1 MPADMIQCRKNNKIN
16 TQNKETCMESQRS
29 FLIIGL
35 ALVSFLLWQQWQKDY
50 GPQLVEPAA
59 QEQTQQTAQGVPS
72 FEDVNSEE
80 VPSGDAAAP
89 SAQVATASQNTSRI
103 IEVKTDTLDLRID
116 LLGGDVVSA
125 DLLKFP
131 VKQGSDIPYSLLRS
145 GNGLYVA
152 QSGLTG
158 AQGPDADKVVGRPV
172 YNTSSEF
179 YEMTGDT
186 LVVPLTWK
194 NSAGLS
200 VTKTFTFTK
209 DSYEIDV
216 SYTVENG
223 TASNATVQ
231 PYAQLK
237 QVMAFED
244 DSNMFMPTYR
254 GAAYSTEDD
263 RYQKLT
269 FDDIEDENLRVTT
282 KAGWV
287 GMLEHYFVSAW
298 VPPQDATNSLYSRN
312 QNNRYAVVGV
322 LAPSATIAA
331 GDTQTLSSTLYL
343 GPKDQ
348 DSLAQIA
355 RGLDLTV
362 DYGFLWWISKYLFA
376 LLQFLH
382 SLVNNWGVAIIL
394 ITIVVKGAM
403 YWLTKK
409 QYESMARMRNL
420 APKMQQLKD
429 RFGDDRQKMS
439 QAMMELYRKEKVNPM
454 GGCLPLLLQMPIFLA
469 LYWVLME
476 SVELRHADFVLWIT
490 DLSVKDPYFV
500 LPILTG
506 ASMYLLQKLQPTTIT
521 DPMQQKIMQWMPV
534 AMSVFFLWFPAGLVL
549 YWLVSNVIT
558 LVQAKMIYASMEK
571 RGISSK

>member
-1 MPADMIQCRKNNKIN
+1 
-16 TQNKETCMESQRS
+16 MESQRS

-35 ALVSFLLWQQWQKDY
+35 ALVSFLLWQSWQKDY
-50 GPQLVEPAA
+50 GPQPVVPVE
-59 QEQTQQTAQGVPS
+59 QQQTQETSQGVPS
-72 FEDVNSEE
+72 FNENGSEDVPSSDS
-80 VPSGDAAAP
+80 VPAAQPIAAAQ
-89 SAQVATASQNTSRI
+89 SSNRI

-131 VKQGSDIPYSLLRS
+131 VEQGSDIPYSLLRS
-145 GNGLYVA
+145 GNGLYLA
-152 QSGLTG
+152 QSGLIG
-158 AQGPDADKVVGRPV
+158 AQGPDASSSGRPV
-172 YNTSSEF
+172 YNAQSDY

-186 LVVPLTWK
+186 LVIPLTWK
-194 NSAGLS
+194 NNQGLS

-209 DSYEIDV
+209 GQYDVNV
-216 SYTVENG
+216 SYSVENG
-223 TASNATVQ
+223 TGSAATVQ

-237 QVMAFED
+237 QVMEFED

-254 GAAYSTEDD
+254 GAAFSTEDD
-263 RYQKLT
+263 RYQKYS
-269 FDDIEDENLRVTT
+269 FDEIEDDNLRETT

-298 VPPQDATNSLYSRN
+298 VPSQEQTNTLYSRN
-312 QNNRYAVVGV
+312 LKNQYAVIGV
-322 LAPSATIAA
+322 LSPSESVAPGETK
-331 GDTQTLSSTLYL
+331 TLASTLYM

-348 DSLAQIA
+348 ESLAKIA

-362 DYGFLWWISKYLFA
+362 DYGILFWISQPLFA
-376 LLQFLH
+376 LLTFLH

-490 DLSVKDPYFV
+490 DLSTKDPYFV

>member
-1 MPADMIQCRKNNKIN
+1 
-16 TQNKETCMESQRS
+16 MESQRS

-35 ALVSFLLWQQWQKDY
+35 ALVSFLLWQSWQKDY
-50 GPQLVEPAA
+50 GPQPVVPVE
-59 QEQTQQTAQGVPS
+59 QQQTQETSQGVPS
-72 FEDVNSEE
+72 FNENGSEDVPSSDS
-80 VPSGDAAAP
+80 VPAAQPIAAAQ
-89 SAQVATASQNTSRI
+89 SSNRI

-131 VKQGSDIPYSLLRS
+131 VEQGSNIPYSLLRS

-152 QSGLTG
+152 QSGLIG
-158 AQGPDADKVVGRPV
+158 AQGPDASSSGRPV
-172 YNTSSEF
+172 YNAQSDY

-186 LVVPLTWK
+186 LVIPLTWK
-194 NSAGLS
+194 NNQGLS

-209 DSYEIDV
+209 GQYDVNV
-216 SYTVENG
+216 SYSVENG
-223 TASNATVQ
+223 TGSAATVQ

-237 QVMAFED
+237 QVMEFED
-244 DSNMFMPTYR
+244 DGNMFMPTYR
-254 GAAYSTEDD
+254 GAAFSTEDD
-263 RYQKLT
+263 RYQKYS
-269 FDDIEDENLRVTT
+269 FDEIEDDNLRETT

-298 VPPQDATNSLYSRN
+298 VPSQEQTNTLYSRN
-312 QNNRYAVVGV
+312 LKNQYAVIGV
-322 LAPSATIAA
+322 LSPSESVAPGETK
-331 GDTQTLSSTLYL
+331 TLASTLYM

-348 DSLAQIA
+348 ESLAKIA

-362 DYGFLWWISKYLFA
+362 DYGILFWISQPLFA
-376 LLQFLH
+376 LLTFLH

-490 DLSVKDPYFV
+490 DLSTKDPYFV

>member
-1 MPADMIQCRKNNKIN
+1 
-16 TQNKETCMESQRS
+16 MESQRS

-35 ALVSFLLWQQWQKDY
+35 ALVSFLLWQSWQKDY
-50 GPQLVEPAA
+50 GPQPVVPVE
-59 QEQTQQTAQGVPS
+59 QQQTQETSQGVPS
-72 FEDVNSEE
+72 FNENGSEDVPSSDS
-80 VPSGDAAAP
+80 VPAAQPIAAAQ
-89 SAQVATASQNTSRI
+89 SSNRI

-131 VKQGSDIPYSLLRS
+131 VEQGSDIPYSLLRS

-152 QSGLTG
+152 QSGLIG
-158 AQGPDADKVVGRPV
+158 AQGPDASSSGRPV
-172 YNTSSEF
+172 YNAQSDY

-186 LVVPLTWK
+186 LVIPLTWK
-194 NSAGLS
+194 NNQGLS

-209 DSYEIDV
+209 GQYDVNV
-216 SYTVENG
+216 SYNVENG
-223 TASNATVQ
+223 TGSAATVQ

-237 QVMAFED
+237 QVMEFED

-263 RYQKLT
+263 RYQKYS
-269 FDDIEDENLRVTT
+269 FDEIEDDNLRETT

-298 VPPQDATNSLYSRN
+298 VPSQEQTNTLYSRN
-312 QNNRYAVVGV
+312 LKNQYAVIGV
-322 LAPSATIAA
+322 LSPSESVAPGETK
-331 GDTQTLSSTLYL
+331 TLASTLYM

-348 DSLAQIA
+348 ESLAKIA

-362 DYGFLWWISKYLFA
+362 DYGILFWISQPLFA
-376 LLQFLH
+376 LLTFLH

-490 DLSVKDPYFV
+490 DLSTKDPYFV

-571 RGISSK
+571 RGINSK

>member
-1 MPADMIQCRKNNKIN
+1 
-16 TQNKETCMESQRS
+16 MESQRS

-35 ALVSFLLWQQWQKDY
+35 ALVSFLLWQQWQKEY
-50 GPQLVEPAA
+50 GPQPVTPVV
-59 QEQTQQTAQGVPS
+59 QEQSQEAPQGVPS
-72 FEDVNSEE
+72 FNDTNNED
-80 VPSGDAAAP
+80 VPSGDSMPAAQPMA
-89 SAQVATASQNTSRI
+89 SATNTQRI

-116 LLGGDVVSA
+116 LLGGDVISA

-131 VKQGSDIPYSLLRS
+131 VEQGSDIPYSLLRS

-152 QSGLTG
+152 QSGLIG
-158 AQGPDADKVVGRPV
+158 AQGPDASSSGRPV
-172 YNTSSEF
+172 YTAENTF
-179 YEMTGDT
+179 YEMSGDT

-194 NSAGLS
+194 NNQGLS
-200 VTKTFTFTK
+200 ITKTFTFSK
-209 DSYEIDV
+209 DRYDVNV
-216 SYTVENG
+216 SYTVNNG
-223 TASNATVQ
+223 SANTATVQ

-237 QVMAFED
+237 QVMQFED

-254 GAAYSTEDD
+254 GAAFSTEDD
-263 RYQKLT
+263 KYQKYS
-269 FDDIEDENLRVTT
+269 FDEIEDENLRETT

-298 VPPQDATNSLYSRN
+298 VPSQEQTNTVYSRN
-312 QNNRYAVVGV
+312 LKNQYAVIGV
-322 LAPSATIAA
+322 LSPSESINAGETKTIA
-331 GDTQTLSSTLYL
+331 STLYM

-348 DSLAQIA
+348 EKLAKIA

-362 DYGFLWWISKYLFA
+362 DYGILWWISQSLFA
-376 LLQFLH
+376 LLTFLH

-394 ITIVVKGAM
+394 ITVVVKGAM

-476 SVELRHADFVLWIT
+476 SVELRHADFALWIT

-558 LVQAKMIYASMEK
+558 LIQAKMIYASMEK
-571 RGISSK
+571 RGINAK

>member
-1 MPADMIQCRKNNKIN
+1 MA
-16 TQNKETCMESQRS
+16 
-29 FLIIGL
+29 
-35 ALVSFLLWQQWQKDY
+35 KDY

-59 QEQTQQTAQGVPS
+59 QEQTQQTAQGAPS

-376 LLQFLH
+376 LLQFCTT
-382 SLVNNWGVAIIL
+382 VNNWGVAIIL

-403 YWLTKK
+403 YWLTK
-409 QYESMARMRNL
+409 SN
-420 APKMQQLKD
+420 
-429 RFGDDRQKMS
+429 MS
-439 QAMMELYRKEKVNPM
+439 QWRACVIWR
-454 GGCLPLLLQMPIFLA
+454 
-469 LYWVLME
+469 
-476 SVELRHADFVLWIT
+476 LRC
-490 DLSVKDPYFV
+490 
-500 LPILTG
+500 
-506 ASMYLLQKLQPTTIT
+506 
-521 DPMQQKIMQWMPV
+521 
-534 AMSVFFLWFPAGLVL
+534 
-549 YWLVSNVIT
+549 
-558 LVQAKMIYASMEK
+558 
-571 RGISSK
+571 SS

>member
-1 MPADMIQCRKNNKIN
+1 
-16 TQNKETCMESQRS
+16 MESQRS

-35 ALVSFLLWQQWQKDY
+35 ALVSFLLWQSWQKDY
-50 GPQLVEPAA
+50 GPQPVVPVE
-59 QEQTQQTAQGVPS
+59 QQQTQETSQGVPS
-72 FEDVNSEE
+72 FNENGSEDVPSSDS
-80 VPSGDAAAP
+80 VPAAQPIAAAQ
-89 SAQVATASQNTSRI
+89 SSNRI

-131 VKQGSDIPYSLLRS
+131 VEQGSDIPYSLLRS

-152 QSGLTG
+152 QSGLIG
-158 AQGPDADKVVGRPV
+158 AQGPDASSSGRPV
-172 YNTSSEF
+172 YNAQSDY

-186 LVVPLTWK
+186 LVIPLTWK
-194 NSAGLS
+194 NNQGLS

-209 DSYEIDV
+209 GQYDVNV
-216 SYTVENG
+216 SYSVENG
-223 TASNATVQ
+223 TGSAATVQ

-237 QVMAFED
+237 QVMEFED

-263 RYQKLT
+263 RYQKYS
-269 FDDIEDENLRVTT
+269 FDEIEDDNLRETT

-298 VPPQDATNSLYSRN
+298 VPSQEQTYTLYSRN
-312 QNNRYAVVGV
+312 LKNQYAVIGV
-322 LAPSATIAA
+322 LSPSESVAPGETK
-331 GDTQTLSSTLYL
+331 TLASTLYM

-348 DSLAQIA
+348 ESLAKIA

-362 DYGFLWWISKYLFA
+362 DYGILFWISQPLFA
-376 LLQFLH
+376 LLTFLH

-490 DLSVKDPYFV
+490 DLSTKDPYFV

-558 LVQAKMIYASMEK
+558 LVQAK
-571 RGISSK
+571 

>member
-1 MPADMIQCRKNNKIN
+1 
-16 TQNKETCMESQRS
+16 MESQRS

-59 QEQTQQTAQGVPS
+59 QEQTQQTAQGAPS

>member
-1 MPADMIQCRKNNKIN
+1 
-16 TQNKETCMESQRS
+16 MESQRS

-35 ALVSFLLWQQWQKDY
+35 ALVSFLLWQSWQKDY
-50 GPQLVEPAA
+50 GPQPVVPVE
-59 QEQTQQTAQGVPS
+59 QQQTQETSQGVPS
-72 FEDVNSEE
+72 FNENGSEDVPSSDS
-80 VPSGDAAAP
+80 VPAAQPIAAAQ
-89 SAQVATASQNTSRI
+89 SSNRI

-131 VKQGSDIPYSLLRS
+131 VEQGSDIPYSLLRS

-152 QSGLTG
+152 QSGLIG
-158 AQGPDADKVVGRPV
+158 AQGPDASSSGRPV
-172 YNTSSEF
+172 YNAQSEF

-186 LVVPLTWK
+186 LVIPLTWK
-194 NSAGLS
+194 NNQGLS

-209 DSYEIDV
+209 GQYDVNV
-216 SYTVENG
+216 SYNVENG
-223 TASNATVQ
+223 TGSAATVQ

-237 QVMAFED
+237 QVMEFED

-263 RYQKLT
+263 RYQKYS
-269 FDDIEDENLRVTT
+269 FDEIEDDNLRETT

-298 VPPQDATNSLYSRN
+298 VPSQEQTNTLYSRN
-312 QNNRYAVVGV
+312 LKNQYAVIGV
-322 LAPSATIAA
+322 LSPSESVAPGETK
-331 GDTQTLSSTLYL
+331 TLASTLYM

-348 DSLAQIA
+348 ESLAKIA

-362 DYGFLWWISKYLFA
+362 DYGILFWISQPLFA
-376 LLQFLH
+376 LLTFLH

-439 QAMMELYRKEKVNPM
+439 QAMMELYRKDKVNPM

-490 DLSVKDPYFV
+490 DLSTKDPYFV

>member
-1 MPADMIQCRKNNKIN
+1 
-16 TQNKETCMESQRS
+16 MESQRS

-35 ALVSFLLWQQWQKDY
+35 ALVSFLLWQSWQKDY
-50 GPQLVEPAA
+50 GPQPVVPVE
-59 QEQTQQTAQGVPS
+59 QQQTQETSQGVPS
-72 FEDVNSEE
+72 FNENASEDVPSSDS
-80 VPSGDAAAP
+80 VPAAQPIAAAQ
-89 SAQVATASQNTSRI
+89 SSNRI

-131 VKQGSDIPYSLLRS
+131 VEQGSDIPYSLLRS

-152 QSGLTG
+152 QSGLIG
-158 AQGPDADKVVGRPV
+158 AQGPDASSSGRPV
-172 YNTSSEF
+172 YNAQSDY

-186 LVVPLTWK
+186 LVIPLTWK
-194 NSAGLS
+194 NNQGLS

-209 DSYEIDV
+209 GQYDVNV
-216 SYTVENG
+216 SYSVENG
-223 TASNATVQ
+223 TGSAATVQ

-237 QVMAFED
+237 QVMEFED

-254 GAAYSTEDD
+254 GAAFSTEDD
-263 RYQKLT
+263 RYQKYS
-269 FDDIEDENLRVTT
+269 FDEIEDDNLRETT

-298 VPPQDATNSLYSRN
+298 VPSQEQTNTLYSRN
-312 QNNRYAVVGV
+312 LKNQYAVIGV
-322 LAPSATIAA
+322 LSPSESVAPGETK
-331 GDTQTLSSTLYL
+331 TLASTLYM

-348 DSLAQIA
+348 ESLAKIA

-362 DYGFLWWISKYLFA
+362 DYGILFWISQPLFA
-376 LLQFLH
+376 LLTFLH

-490 DLSVKDPYFV
+490 DLSTKDPYFV

>member
-1 MPADMIQCRKNNKIN
+1 
-16 TQNKETCMESQRS
+16 MESQRS

-35 ALVSFLLWQQWQKDY
+35 ALVSFLLWQQWQKEY
-50 GPQLVEPAA
+50 GPQPVTPVV
-59 QEQTQQTAQGVPS
+59 QEQSQEAPQGVPS
-72 FEDVNSEE
+72 FNDTNNED
-80 VPSGDAAAP
+80 VPSGDSMPAAQPMA
-89 SAQVATASQNTSRI
+89 SATNTQRI

-116 LLGGDVVSA
+116 LLGGDVISA

-131 VKQGSDIPYSLLRS
+131 VEQGSDIPYSLLRS

-152 QSGLTG
+152 QSGLIG
-158 AQGPDADKVVGRPV
+158 AQGPDASSSGRPV
-172 YNTSSEF
+172 YTAENTF
-179 YEMTGDT
+179 YEMSGDT
-186 LVVPLTWK
+186 LVVPLNWK
-194 NSAGLS
+194 NNQGLS
-200 VTKTFTFTK
+200 ITKTFTFSK
-209 DSYEIDV
+209 DRYDVNV
-216 SYTVENG
+216 SYTVNNG
-223 TASNATVQ
+223 STNTATVQ

-237 QVMAFED
+237 QVMQFED

-254 GAAYSTEDD
+254 GAAFSTEDD
-263 RYQKLT
+263 KYQKYS
-269 FDDIEDENLRVTT
+269 FDEIEDENLRETT

-298 VPPQDATNSLYSRN
+298 VPSQEQTNTVYSRN
-312 QNNRYAVVGV
+312 LKNQYAVIGV
-322 LAPSATIAA
+322 LSPSESINAGETKTIA
-331 GDTQTLSSTLYL
+331 STLYM

-348 DSLAQIA
+348 EKLAKIA

-362 DYGFLWWISKYLFA
+362 DYGILWWISQSLFA
-376 LLQFLH
+376 LLTFLH

-394 ITIVVKGAM
+394 ITVVVKGAM

-476 SVELRHADFVLWIT
+476 SVELRHADFALWIT

-558 LVQAKMIYASMEK
+558 LIQAKMIYASMEK
-571 RGISSK
+571 RGINAK

>member
-1 MPADMIQCRKNNKIN
+1 
-16 TQNKETCMESQRS
+16 MESQRS

-35 ALVSFLLWQQWQKDY
+35 ALVSFLLWQSWQKDY
-50 GPQLVEPAA
+50 GPQPVVPVE
-59 QEQTQQTAQGVPS
+59 QQQTQETSQGVPS
-72 FEDVNSEE
+72 FNENGSEDVPSSDS
-80 VPSGDAAAP
+80 VPAAQPIAAAQ
-89 SAQVATASQNTSRI
+89 SSNRI

-131 VKQGSDIPYSLLRS
+131 VEQGSDIPYSLLRS

-152 QSGLTG
+152 QSGLIG
-158 AQGPDADKVVGRPV
+158 AQGPDASSSGRPV
-172 YNTSSEF
+172 YNAQSDY

-186 LVVPLTWK
+186 LVIPLTWK
-194 NSAGLS
+194 NNQGLS

-209 DSYEIDV
+209 GQYDVNV
-216 SYTVENG
+216 SYSVENG
-223 TASNATVQ
+223 TGSAATVQ

-237 QVMAFED
+237 QVMEFED

-263 RYQKLT
+263 RYQKYS
-269 FDDIEDENLRVTT
+269 FDEIEDETLRETT

-298 VPPQDATNSLYSRN
+298 VPSQEQTNTLYSRN
-312 QNNRYAVVGV
+312 LKNQYAVIGV
-322 LAPSATIAA
+322 LSPSESIAPGETK
-331 GDTQTLSSTLYL
+331 TLASTLYM

-348 DSLAQIA
+348 ESLAKIA

-362 DYGFLWWISKYLFA
+362 DYGILFWISQPLFA
-376 LLQFLH
+376 LLTFLH

-490 DLSVKDPYFV
+490 DLSTKDPYFV